1 VRARGARRP
10 VASILGLAGGL
21 GALAVDVLYLM
32 TIAQQGVTPPGGRVV
47 FVAGWVAVA
56 GSVGVM
62 AAFVRRPS
70 RRALMLGISAAMLFA
85 LAVPALFSFGIALM
99 LCAAFVGL
107 AALRAGEVAGL
118 PGWSGL
124 VGSLVLVML
133 AGGGVALGFAVT
145 DF

>member
-1 VRARGARRP
+1 MASGVRGP

-21 GALAVDVLYLM
+21 GAVAVDVLYLM

-47 FVAGWVAVA
+47 FVAGWIAVA
-56 GSVGVM
+56 GGTAVIS
-62 AAFVRRPS
+62 AYIQRPS
-70 RRALMLGISAAMLFA
+70 RRALMLGIAGAMLFA

-99 LCAAFVGL
+99 LCAAIVGL
-107 AALRAGEVAGL
+107 AALRAGEMAGA

-124 VGSLVLVML
+124 VGPLALVML
-133 AGGGVALGFAVT
+133 AGLGVALGFAVT

>member
-1 VRARGARRP
+1 MARDGRGP

-21 GALAVDVLYLM
+21 GAVAVDILYLLA
-32 TIAQQGVTPPGGRVV
+32 IAQQGVTPPGGRVV

-56 GSVGVM
+56 GGAAVIG
-62 AAFVRRPS
+62 AFVRPPS
-70 RRALMLGISAAMLFA
+70 RRAVVLGSAAAMLFA

-99 LCAAFVGL
+99 LCAAIVGL
-107 AALRAGEVAGL
+107 AALRAGEMAGL

-124 VGSLVLVML
+124 VGPLALVML
-133 AGGGVALGFAVT
+133 AGMGVALGFALT